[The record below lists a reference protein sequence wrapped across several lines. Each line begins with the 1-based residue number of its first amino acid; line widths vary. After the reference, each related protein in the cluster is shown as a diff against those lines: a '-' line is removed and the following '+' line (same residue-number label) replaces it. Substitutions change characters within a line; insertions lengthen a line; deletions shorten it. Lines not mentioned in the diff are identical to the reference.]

1 MSSGV
6 AGSGEPDGLRVAH
19 LYAALCGA
27 GVELSPR
34 ELSDALWL
42 ALHTPPSPAGAGT
55 AESAPVPRPAPAS
68 VPRPE
73 PREPDAGRAAP
84 GASRRPVHAFT
95 RARGG
100 GAPGAPLRIPGVRGL
115 RHPLGVVRG
124 LRALKRRVPS
134 PHRQELDE
142 TATAEAIADSGVLDA
157 VLRPA
162 RDRWLHLLLAV
173 DDGPSLR
180 VWRDTVGELADA
192 LTGSGIFRSVR
203 VSPLDASALLTG
215 DPTAVLAVTDGVADH
230 WYDGSAH
237 RRLAALARRA
247 PTAVLHLL
255 PTRLWNGTGLAA
267 EPAIVRTT
275 GPAPPNSLLAMYE
288 LPLPDDS
295 GPRPGLPVPVLEL
308 EELSLRPWA
317 DLIASHGGMAALRVI
332 DAESP
337 PGPDGDGC
345 AGITAGTATDRVRTF
360 RATASPSAY
369 ELAGHLA
376 AVDPLTLPVM
386 RLVQAA
392 ALPDSNPVCL
402 AEVMLSG
409 LLHVDAPLNG
419 HDVFAFAP
427 EVRGVLRTVVRA
439 GSAQRT
445 VDAVSDFIVPR
456 LGRTP
461 DFPAVIAD
469 RTGTLSLPRGGNPLA
484 ELASTGEPYGGGGP
498 GDGGRGTEP
507 LPRGT
512 HNLPERRTVRWVPD
526 LQRDVDWVE
535 ETLAGQSG
543 SRAAAL
549 CGPAGSD
556 KTTVALE
563 YAHRHLR
570 DHTLVW
576 WIDAREPGGVESG
589 VAGITHAL
597 FPESASGPAGT
608 DATDRALRWLESHPG
623 WLLVLDHVTDPGKV
637 TELQGR
643 VGAYGHLLVTA
654 RTYARQWAALPVRDL
669 TSAHRGRHDP
679 LTGLRDEPT
688 LRAQL
693 SGLLCA
699 DPGADD
705 GGPDHAH
712 LRAPSEDPDT
722 EQRGLAVVLCSLDGL
737 KNVNDRFGRA
747 AGDAVLVEMA
757 RRLRDAVRDDDTVAR
772 VGGDVFAVLT
782 GGLDR
787 SGATNLAVRLRGE
800 VLPPIR
806 VDGQAVRVGASTAVV
821 WAQCGSAPERII
833 DSARGEILA
842 RARGLSL
849 LLRLT
854 EVLCALTCMKEA
866 RGRALFARVLADQL
880 GRPIHLRGLRQREDV
895 VALVRAALAV
905 AGGEN
910 LLVAAVRIFEGDAPG
925 REVQR
930 LFDETGG
937 PPPDVSRTETG
948 GPGRA
953 QDSLALVAD
962 LVTALCELTCTQG
975 VEERAQFAAL
985 LGDLLGRPVEVLG
998 VRQREDVVA
1007 LVHAAL
1013 STAGGGHTLAD
1024 VVRILEGV
1032 PAADEVA
1039 RRITAA
1045 PDPPVPRMLSAPEED
1060 GARALLRAATAEL
1073 PAARLRDVLVHDL
1086 SGLRLPVGLSPEQL
1100 FAYTLELT
1108 AQPDGLPPAVLLVEC
1123 AARLAPSPEHR
1134 SALAAW
1140 TGTWAANAGLSEAL
1154 RRRRAAANR
1163 A

>member
-1 MSSGV
+1 MSSGA
-6 AGSGEPDGLRVAH
+6 AGSGEPDELRVAR
-19 LYAALCGA
+19 LYAALRDA

-42 ALHTPPSPAGAGT
+42 ALHTPRNPAGA
-55 AESAPVPRPAPAS
+55 AAVEPAPAPRSRPAPAV

-73 PREPDAGRAAP
+73 PRERGRTAQD
-84 GASRRPVHAFT
+84 ASRRPVHPFT
-95 RARGG
+95 RTRDG

-115 RHPLGVVRG
+115 RHPLGVIRG

-142 TATAEAIADSGVLDA
+142 TATAEATADSGVLDA

-203 VSPLDASALLTG
+203 VSPLDASALLTNA
-215 DPTAVLAVTDGVADH
+215 PTVVLALSDGVSDH

-255 PTRLWNGTGLAA
+255 PTRLWSGTGLAA
-267 EPAIVRTT
+267 EPATVRTT
-275 GPAPPNSLLAMYE
+275 GPAPPNSLLAVSGSS
-288 LPLPDDS
+288 LPAASD
-295 GPRPGLPVPVLEL
+295 PRPKLPVPVLEL

-317 DLIASHGGMAALRVI
+317 DLIASHGGVAALRVI
-332 DAESP
+332 DVESP
-337 PGPDGDGC
+337 PCPGPDGDGGD
-345 AGITAGTATDRVRTF
+345 AVGGPGTATDRVRTF
-360 RATASPSAY
+360 RATASPAAY

-392 ALPDSNPVCL
+392 ALPDSGPACL

-409 LLHVDAPLNG
+409 LLHVDAPLDG
-419 HDVFAFAP
+419 HDAFAFAP

-469 RTGTLSLPRGGNPLA
+469 RTGTLGLPRGGEPLA
-484 ELASTGEPYGGGGP
+484 ELVPAGEPYGGGGP
-498 GDGGRGTEP
+498 EGWGRDTEP

-512 HNLPERRTVRWVPD
+512 HNLPERRTVRWVPA
-526 LQRDVDWVE
+526 LRHDVDWVE
-535 ETLAGQSG
+535 ETLAGRSG
-543 SRAAAL
+543 LRTAVL

-589 VAGITHAL
+589 VASIAHTL
-597 FPESASGPAGT
+597 LPESASGPTGADAAG
-608 DATDRALRWLESHPG
+608 RALRWLESHPG
-623 WLLVLDHVTDPGKV
+623 WLLVLDHVTDAGKV
-637 TELQGR
+637 TELRDR

-654 RTYARQWAALPVRDL
+654 RAHAREWAALPVRDL

-679 LTGLRDEPT
+679 LTGLRTELT
-688 LRAQL
+688 LRAQM

-699 DPGADD
+699 DAGADD
-705 GGPDHAH
+705 AGPHHTH
-712 LRAPSEDPDT
+712 LRAPSKDPDT
-722 EQRGLAVVLCSLDGL
+722 GQRGLAVLLCSLDGL
-737 KNVNDRFGRA
+737 ESVNDRFGRA
-747 AGDAVLVEMA
+747 AGDAVLVEVA
-757 RRLRDAVRDDDTVAR
+757 RRLREAVRDDDTVAR
-772 VGGDVFAVLT
+772 VGDDEFAVLA

-787 SGATNLAVRLRGE
+787 AGATNLAVRLRGE
-800 VLPPIR
+800 VVPPIR
-806 VDGQAVRVGASTAVV
+806 VEGGAVRVGASTAVA
-821 WAQCGSAPERII
+821 WARCGSAPERII
-833 DSARGEILA
+833 DSARREVLG

-854 EVLCALTCMKEA
+854 EALCALTCMEEA
-866 RGRALFARVLADQL
+866 PGRASFAHVLAEQL
-880 GRPIHLRGLRQREDV
+880 GRPIDLRGARLREDV
-895 VALVRAALAV
+895 VTLVR
-905 AGGEN
+905 
-910 LLVAAVRIFEGDAPG
+910 
-925 REVQR
+925 
-930 LFDETGG
+930 
-937 PPPDVSRTETG
+937 
-948 GPGRA
+948 
-953 QDSLALVAD
+953 
-962 LVTALCELTCTQG
+962 
-975 VEERAQFAAL
+975 
-985 LGDLLGRPVEVLG
+985 
-998 VRQREDVVA
+998 
-1007 LVHAAL
+1007 AAL
-1013 STAGGGHTLAD
+1013 STAGGEHVLAD

-1032 PAADEVA
+1032 PAADEV
-1039 RRITAA
+1039 
-1045 PDPPVPRMLSAPEED
+1045 
-1060 GARALLRAATAEL
+1060 
-1073 PAARLRDVLVHDL
+1073 
-1086 SGLRLPVGLSPEQL
+1086 
-1100 FAYTLELT
+1100 
-1108 AQPDGLPPAVLLVEC
+1108 
-1123 AARLAPSPEHR
+1123 
-1134 SALAAW
+1134 
-1140 TGTWAANAGLSEAL
+1140 
-1154 RRRRAAANR
+1154 
-1163 A
+1163 